1 MSIVVFEDP
10 QCELLAP
17 ITTARL
23 AATMTCGSFRLVDI
37 VAPLSDEIYGISRPY
52 LQTLQRIDFPQL
64 RVLDEVPGVSG
75 SNQPERPVR
84 LLLNARVVPTKK
96 NFLQIQKLFRMTEN
110 RSAATHPIVV
120 WDREHIAA
128 VLNPPWTAEQM
139 FDFGYLGVEE
149 WQVKCQE
156 FESLDFDL
164 RTVAVPHELIS
175 SNMASIRENLEWRI
189 ELGESQTEPN
199 KSHPTVSTL
208 RQLSDG
214 LFLADG
220 ATVGEYV
227 LTDTKKGPI
236 IIDQGAQVG
245 PYTLLRGPIYIG
257 RNAKILEHSAIK
269 DAVSLSHTTKIGGE
283 VEASIIEPYSN
294 KQHHGFLGHSYL
306 GSWINLG
313 AGTCNSDLKN
323 TYGMVNMEYSF
334 GKASTEMQ
342 FLGCIMGDY
351 SKTAINTG
359 IFTGKVIGVCSMM
372 YGFVTSN
379 VPSFVNYAR
388 LFGQMASLPP
398 EVMVSTQHRMF
409 ARRNVQQRG
418 CDVQLIY
425 DMHRITQMERDRF
438 GDALAL

>member
-17 ITTARL
+17 VTTARL
-23 AATMTCGSFRLVDI
+23 AAAVTCGSFRLVDLLEPFGQE
-37 VAPLSDEIYGISRPY
+37 VFGISRPH
-52 LQTLQRIDFPQL
+52 LQTLQRIDFPTL
-64 RVLDEVPGVSG
+64 RLLDEPSNDGG
-75 SNQPERPVR
+75 SERPIR
-84 LLLNARVVPTKK
+84 LLLNARIAPRKES
-96 NFLQIQKLFRMTEN
+96 FLQIQLLHRL
-110 RSAATHPIVV
+110 ATNALAGSPPLVV
-120 WDREHIAA
+120 MDREHIAA
-128 VLNPPWTAEQM
+128 VVNPPWTVEQL
-139 FDFGYLGVEE
+139 FQIGYLGVEE
-149 WQVKCQE
+149 WLEKSKA
-156 FESLDFDL
+156 FETYGCELG
-164 RTVAVPHELIS
+164 TIAVPHELIAC
-175 SNMASIRENLEWRI
+175 NMACIRDSLEWRI
-189 ELGESQTEPN
+189 DIGCNDPN
-199 KSHPTVSTL
+199 PTQPTVNTL
-208 RQLSDG
+208 RQMNDG

-220 ATVGEYV
+220 ASVGEYV
-227 LTDTKKGPI
+227 LTDTRKGPI
-236 IIDQGAQVG
+236 VIDRGAQVG

-257 RNAKILEHSAIK
+257 PKARILEHSAIK
-269 DAVSLSHTTKIGGE
+269 DAVSLGHTTKIGGE
-283 VEASIIEPYSN
+283 VEASIVEPYTN

-323 TYGMVNMEYSF
+323 TYGAVNMEYGF
-334 GKASTEMQ
+334 GKAATNMQ

-388 LFGQMASLPP
+388 LFGQIASLPP
-398 EVMVSTQHRMF
+398 EVMVSTQQRMF
-409 ARRNVQQRG
+409 ARRDVQQRG